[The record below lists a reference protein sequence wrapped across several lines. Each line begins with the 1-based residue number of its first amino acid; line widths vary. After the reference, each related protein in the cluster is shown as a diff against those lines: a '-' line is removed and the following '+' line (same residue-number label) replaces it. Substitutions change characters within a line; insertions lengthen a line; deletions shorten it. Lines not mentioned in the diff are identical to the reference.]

1 MPEGTTSTEKD
12 YLGFACHGVDDK
24 RRLQIPA
31 RWRPD
36 GSEFELTM
44 LIWTAHEA
52 GTCLRVLPPQQMRDL
67 REKITGMPGSDP
79 AKEELLHFI
88 GVNSERV
95 PVDKSGRV
103 CLPERM
109 AQAAGIS
116 TEASLVGL
124 INKFEIWS
132 PERYANHL
140 ERFGAIRREFFN
152 VIK

>member
-36 GSEFELTM
+36 GSEFDLTM

-67 REKITGMPGSDP
+67 RARAVAHASPS
-79 AKEELLHFI
+79 
-88 GVNSERV
+88 RV
-95 PVDKSGRV
+95 
-103 CLPERM
+103 
-109 AQAAGIS
+109 IS
-116 TEASLVGL
+116 
-124 INKFEIWS
+124 
-132 PERYANHL
+132 
-140 ERFGAIRREFFN
+140 
-152 VIK
+152 